1 VGEYSHPIVTSYVL
15 IHGGGTTRRFWDRL
29 VPLLGGAALAVDL
42 PGRGNRPHDLGS
54 LTVEDEVASV
64 VADIGSAGLEPP
76 IVVVAHSSG
85 GLVVP
90 GVANALG
97 GSVSHIV
104 LNAASVP
111 PEGGTGLDCM
121 QARHREGIMKAYESL
136 KASGKAMLTPG
147 PPEDP
152 EAFRNA
158 YGVPL
163 NDEDLAFVV
172 DPVRC
177 VVDTM
182 SHYFQPVSWRAV
194 ASTPVTYVVNR
205 LDRPVPESL
214 QREMIQRLPEEPT
227 VVELDSGH
235 VPAIVT
241 PSDFAAI
248 VTSASSRG

>member
-1 VGEYSHPIVTSYVL
+1 MSSYVL
-15 IHGGGTTRRFWDRL
+15 LHGGGTTRRFWDRL
-29 VPLLGGAALAVDL
+29 VPRLSDSALAVDL
-42 PGRGNRPHDLGS
+42 PGRGERPHDLGS
-54 LTVEDEVASV
+54 LTVEYEVASV
-64 VADIGSAGLEPP
+64 LADIKAAHLDPP

-90 GVANALG
+90 GVVTALQG
-97 GSVSHIV
+97 AVSHIV

-121 QARHREGIMKAYESL
+121 QPRHREGIMSAYQSL

-147 PPEDP
+147 PPSDP
-152 EAFRNA
+152 ESFRKT

-163 NDEDLAFVV
+163 SDEDLAFVV

-182 SHYFQPVSWRAV
+182 SHYFQPISWRAV
-194 ASTPVTYVVNR
+194 PKTPVTYVVNL

-214 QREMIQRLPEEPT
+214 QREMISRLPNPPT
-227 VVELDSGH
+227 VVELESGH
-235 VPAIVT
+235 IPAVVM
-241 PSDFAAI
+241 PRQFAAI
-248 VTSASSRG
+248 VTAAASPARFV

>member
-1 VGEYSHPIVTSYVL
+1 VTSYVL

-29 VPLLGGAALAVDL
+29 TPMLGATALAVDL
-42 PGRGNRPHDLGS
+42 PGRGDRPHDLGS
-54 LTVEDEVASV
+54 LTVEDEVTSV
-64 VADIGSAGLEPP
+64 VTDVRSAGLEAP

-90 GVANALG
+90 GLVHALEG
-97 GSVSHIV
+97 AVSHIV

-121 QARHREGIMKAYESL
+121 QARHRDGVVKAYESL
-136 KASGKAMLTPG
+136 KASGRAMLTPG
-147 PPEDP
+147 PPSDP

-182 SHYFQPVSWRAV
+182 SHYFQPVRWSAT

-205 LDRPVPESL
+205 LDRPVPEAL
-214 QREMIQRLPEEPT
+214 QREMIARLPEEPA
-227 VVELDSGH
+227 VVELESGH
-235 VPAIVT
+235 VPAIVM
-241 PSDFAAI
+241 PGEFAVI
-248 VTSASSRG
+248 VMSAGSRG

>member
-1 VGEYSHPIVTSYVL
+1 MPDELARELLFSFARMARGPKRAGAMPKHIEELVGSGVLAPRHLGTVT
-15 IHGGGTTRRFWDRL
+15 
-29 VPLLGGAALAVDL
+29 
-42 PGRGNRPHDLGS
+42 
-54 LTVEDEVASV
+54 
-64 VADIGSAGLEPP
+64 DIQSAGLEPP

-90 GVANALG
+90 GVVHALQG
-97 GSVSHIV
+97 AVSHIV

-111 PEGGTGLDCM
+111 PEGGTGLTCM
-121 QARHREGIMKAYESL
+121 QARHRDGIMKAYESL

-147 PPEDP
+147 PPSDP

-182 SHYFQPVSWRAV
+182 SHYFQPVSWRA
-194 ASTPVTYVVNR
+194 AAKTPVTYVVNL

-214 QREMIQRLPEEPT
+214 QREMIGRLPEAPT

-235 VPAIVT
+235 VPAIVM
-241 PSDFAAI
+241 PDEFAAL
-248 VTSASSRG
+248 VVSASSGG